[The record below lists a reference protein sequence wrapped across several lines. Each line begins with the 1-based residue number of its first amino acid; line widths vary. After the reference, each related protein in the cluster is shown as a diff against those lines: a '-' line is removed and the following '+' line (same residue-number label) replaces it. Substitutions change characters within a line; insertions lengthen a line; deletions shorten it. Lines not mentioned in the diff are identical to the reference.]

1 MTPFIDNTINLT
13 DLMYLAEDATIDYN
27 HIIQLPPE
35 VLKRMRDELN
45 KEDVDI
51 MEKAQGKQMYNI
63 YARGMSTQG
72 RDHADAIIKSWLEE
86 YDKEMDEAIL
96 ASDNIVKAYNDF
108 ISGEFDR
115 LAKSDSVAGP
125 VSKYNSALSNIGTAV
140 TTTMGIMKECGYSYD
155 EAKKMVIGRIFTE
168 TDDPEKIKKIIK
180 ARLEYNKVTIQLLQA
195 MVKSN
200 AKLLNL
206 SETQVKMLTTSMES
220 DDNNTRNLAVKM
232 SKEAIAK
239 EMSEN
244 KDKYFKNGYYD
255 YTPLGMGKLYLTE
268 ENLGPVLEEQFRD
281 NRGQFIQKLMHY
293 DAVILGHGDY
303 SNEARDR
310 DLKEFDAWAKKE
322 GAKLGEMYQK
332 SREVTEEYYR
342 KYNKYYDLRNDRKKK
357 LDQQMDSTYAARR
370 AVIKSI
376 NHKLKKDQKLIARAE
391 SQIKKDVKSGKIT
404 EDDGRKRYA
413 ELEKKAAA
421 VADIA
426 EKQTKRIENDDS
438 FSFDKMYDAYRN
450 SAGSGAG
457 VNRDAIEKKL
467 EITKQNY
474 DNELDDY
481 RKKLNK
487 TIAEFQIADA
497 DSQDVSRKWTI
508 QPIKTE
514 SGTYT
519 DVNDLVRALYKA
531 GHRKIFM
538 MQCNPGGVPLAPDI
552 RKHDDLHIV
561 MSKTVTLAESVEG
574 PEVLDEFLAESD
586 TFGVFSEASYALV
599 DADCDLINMCE
610 AVGIDYFDDEYLD
623 ECYRDTTRPDFF
635 DNYSLNEGLG
645 NVWHK
650 IVEIVKKVIG
660 AIVGLFKKMIGMVV
674 RFIKWVAGKFKKA
687 GGKLTSKIKIKM
699 ALIENAK
706 TIEKEATSPADIA
719 AIATEAS
726 NKIAKK
732 IKEAEK
738 QQTAN
743 MELYH
748 KYATKKASSTGNDPE
763 SKNESIITLQDMLNM

>member
-1 MTPFIDNTINLT
+1 
-13 DLMYLAEDATIDYN
+13 
-27 HIIQLPPE
+27 
-35 VLKRMRDELN
+35 
-45 KEDVDI
+45 
-51 MEKAQGKQMYNI
+51 
-63 YARGMSTQG
+63 
-72 RDHADAIIKSWLEE
+72 
-86 YDKEMDEAIL
+86 
-96 ASDNIVKAYNDF
+96 
-108 ISGEFDR
+108 
-115 LAKSDSVAGP
+115 
-125 VSKYNSALSNIGTAV
+125 
-140 TTTMGIMKECGYSYD
+140 
-155 EAKKMVIGRIFTE
+155 
-168 TDDPEKIKKIIK
+168 
-180 ARLEYNKVTIQLLQA
+180 

-220 DDNNTRNLAVKM
+220 DDNTTRNLAVKM

-268 ENLGPVLEEQFRD
+268 ENLGSVLEEQFRD

-293 DAVILGHGDY
+293 DAIVLGHGDY

-310 DLKEFDAWAKKE
+310 ELKEFYEWADKQGDKLVE
-322 GAKLGEMYQK
+322 MYRKSIEVTDEYYSKLSKYHALRDDREKKLGQEM
-332 SREVTEEYYR
+332 T
-342 KYNKYYDLRNDRKKK
+342 
-357 LDQQMDSTYAARR
+357 TPFAARR

-376 NHKLKKDQKLIARAE
+376 NHKLKKDQKLIAKAE
-391 SQIKKDVKSGKIT
+391 SQIKKDVKAGKIT
-404 EDDGRKRYA
+404 EDEARKRYA
-413 ELEKKAAA
+413 ELEKKAAS
-421 VADIA
+421 VASIA
-426 EKQTKRIENDDS
+426 EKQVKRIENDDS
-438 FSFDKMYDAYRN
+438 FSFKNMVDTYRN
-450 SAGSGAG
+450 AAGSGAG
-457 VNRDAIEKKL
+457 VSDDAIKKKL
-467 EITKQNY
+467 KDAHQSY
-474 DNELDDY
+474 DNEIDDY
-481 RKKLNK
+481 RKKLNR

-514 SGTYT
+514 TGTYT
-519 DVNDLVRALYKA
+519 DVNELVRALYKA

-574 PEVLDEFLAESD
+574 PEDLDEFLAESD
-586 TFGVFSEASYALV
+586 NVGIFTEAYDMLV
-599 DADCDLINMCE
+599 DADYDLINMCE

-635 DNYSLNEGLG
+635 DSYSLNEGLG
-645 NVWHK
+645 NVWNK

-706 TIEKEATSPADIA
+706 TIEKEATTPADIA

-748 KYATKKASSTGNDPE
+748 KYATKKASSTGNDTG